1 MWFWEG
7 GKKLSRKNICSYSI
21 NNEVV
26 RNMQEKYCVF
36 FTDFAFL
43 YHKKEVILQSHF
55 KHIEEKLNHH
65 YINNLFVIPS

>member
-1 MWFWEG
+1 
-7 GKKLSRKNICSYSI
+7 
-21 NNEVV
+21 
-26 RNMQEKYCVF
+26 MQEKYCVF

-65 YINNLFVIPS
+65 YINNLFIIPS